1 MSDTEVEKWEQK
13 IKDSL
18 LRRDDNLE
26 SLMSAMTSAM
36 SGAVEV
42 NGKKMYLSNFGI
54 KTLGY
59 LNAPANQRMLII
71 LMEMTMMLILPVM
84 QIS

>member
-42 NGKKMYLSNFGI
+42 NGKKMYLS
-54 KTLGY
+54 
-59 LNAPANQRMLII
+59 I
-71 LMEMTMMLILPVM
+71 LE
-84 QIS
+84 SRH